1 MVWHTAACWLL
12 VGKVAAP
19 NYAISKD
26 AIHTQ
31 RQMVGNGNNETDCHR
46 QTETGTET
54 ETETETEKER
64 ETGMGKR
71 VQKQR
76 LPHKLA
82 MHNYHA
88 SIIKF
93 SMSRRVGGIGNS
105 SKADT
110 TVFTQNPWGFAWAG
124 WADGYLNLQWSLVAS
139 SCLCNKVSDATD
151 KWKWKDDKKKGHL
164 DTHIAPVS
172 KKPKPWT
179 TYCFSLDPLLP
190 FVVFARVRVSVKL
203 TCKSLERAGLIVLT
217 LTRLLII
224 QKGKWQGWGRGVCV
238 VVCDHSPIICQSTK
252 SLINLCNL

>member
-1 MVWHTAACWLL
+1 MPARQPHGLAHSWLL

-46 QTETGTET
+46 QTETGTDT
-54 ETETETEKER
+54 GIER
-64 ETGMGKR
+64 EMGNR

-93 SMSRRVGGIGNS
+93 SMRRRVGGIGNF

-110 TVFTQNPWGFAWAG
+110 TVFTQNP
-124 WADGYLNLQWSLVAS
+124 
-139 SCLCNKVSDATD
+139 
-151 KWKWKDDKKKGHL
+151 
-164 DTHIAPVS
+164 
-172 KKPKPWT
+172 
-179 TYCFSLDPLLP
+179 
-190 FVVFARVRVSVKL
+190 
-203 TCKSLERAGLIVLT
+203 
-217 LTRLLII
+217 
-224 QKGKWQGWGRGVCV
+224 
-238 VVCDHSPIICQSTK
+238 
-252 SLINLCNL
+252 